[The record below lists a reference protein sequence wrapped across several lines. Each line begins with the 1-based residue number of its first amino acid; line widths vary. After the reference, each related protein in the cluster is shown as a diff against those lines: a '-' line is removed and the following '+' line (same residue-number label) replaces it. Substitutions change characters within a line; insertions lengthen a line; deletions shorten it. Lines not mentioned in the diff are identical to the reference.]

1 MSNLT
6 SRERYHAIM
15 HFQPGVRTLNWEF
28 AYWVGAVERWYGE
41 GLRRSSFAHPPG
53 LPAGSMA
60 YAEALP
66 SPNASIMR
74 FRDVDIH
81 RLLGFDEGTIRLPLY
96 WRFCPQAHETVLEED
111 ETSVVMINGEGIKV
125 RHRKDRDS
133 VPDYLE
139 GPVRDRA
146 SWEEVKRA
154 HFGLAPADILARFP
168 VRWTELA
175 QTYRQ
180 RDYPLGLVLD
190 GFFSTPRELLGVEPH
205 LMMYHDDPGLLHDI
219 NTHVCDL
226 WLAMLEE
233 VVARCDLDFVY
244 FWEDMSYKNGPLLSP
259 RMFDAFVVP
268 YYQRL
273 TGFLR
278 AHGVD
283 VICVDTDGD
292 FRLLIPGFLKA
303 GVNGFYPFEALAG
316 MDVVAVRKQY
326 PRLLMQGGIDKTKIA
341 LGREA
346 IDAELEAKLPPLLSQ
361 GGYIPCCDHLVPPDV
376 SWENFVYYRER
387 VTDYIFK
394 YQQRG

>member
-1 MSNLT
+1 MSEM
-6 SRERYHAIM
+6 SPRERFWAVM
-15 HFQPGVRTLNWEF
+15 HFQPRVRTLNWEF

-66 SPNASIMR
+66 SPNAAILR
-74 FRDVDIH
+74 FRDLDIH
-81 RLLGFDEGTIRLPLY
+81 QRLGFDEGTIRLPLY
-96 WRFCPQAHETVLEED
+96 WRFCPQAHEVVLEED
-111 ETSVVMINGEGIKV
+111 ETSVLMVNGEGIKI
-125 RHRKDRDS
+125 RQRKDRDS
-133 VPDYLE
+133 VPHYVE

-146 SWEEVKRA
+146 SWERVKRE
-154 HFGLAPADILARFP
+154 HFGPDILARFP
-168 VRWTELA
+168 TNWALLA
-175 QTYRQ
+175 PTYRE

-205 LMMYHDDPGLLHDI
+205 LMMYHDDPELLHAI

-233 VVARCDLDFVY
+233 IVAKVDLDFVY
-244 FWEDMSYKNGPLLSP
+244 FWEDMAYKNGPLLSP
-259 RMFDAFVVP
+259 KMFDVFVAP
-268 YYQRL
+268 YYRRL
-273 TGFLR
+273 TSFLR

-292 FRLLIPGFLKA
+292 FSRLIPGFLQA
-303 GVNGFYPFEALAG
+303 GVNGFYPFEAQAG
-316 MDVVAVRKQY
+316 MDVVAVRRQY
-326 PRLLMQGGIDKTKIA
+326 PRLLMQGGIDKIKIA
-341 LGREA
+341 QGRAA
-346 IDAELEAKLPPLLSQ
+346 IDAELEAKLPALLAQ

-387 VTDYIFK
+387 LKGYIHK
-394 YQQRG
+394 YQQREA